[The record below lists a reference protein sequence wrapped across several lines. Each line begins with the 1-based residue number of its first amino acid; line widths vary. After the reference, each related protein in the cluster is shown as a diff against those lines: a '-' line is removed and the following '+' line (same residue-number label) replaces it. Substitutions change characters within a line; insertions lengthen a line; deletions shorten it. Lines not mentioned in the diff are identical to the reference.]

1 MQDMEA
7 ILKEA
12 FGPDVTVRDFY
23 MTQFPKIHAA
33 NLERFGQWTDQT
45 LIVSAY
51 LRDTDERYT
60 LAFSPD
66 GVEVEDEEMVDFP
79 LITLAGNSANWSE
92 LKTFLGRLSVLM
104 DQHADKLES
113 QYKAQ
118 ITPELMQKFE
128 RYEGTITIGVDGV
141 EGVDGTLEFDVV
153 LNDYEKV
160 DGAPDF
166 KVVVGAPQ
174 LEALLKGEVDPTSL
188 KDAVKISGQMTLG
201 LSLLA
206 FFNANFN
213 G

>member
-7 ILKEA
+7 ILTEA

-23 MTQFPKIHAA
+23 MTHFPKIHAA
-33 NLERFGQWTDQT
+33 NLERFCQWTDQT
-45 LIVSAY
+45 LIVSAS

-60 LAFSPD
+60 MAFSPND
-66 GVEVEDEEMVDFP
+66 VEVEDDEMVDFP
-79 LITLAGNSANWSE
+79 LITLAGDASNWSE
-92 LKTFLGRLSVLM
+92 LKVFLGRLSVLM
-104 DQHADKLES
+104 HQHAEKLES

-118 ITPELMQKFE
+118 ITAQLMKKFE
-128 RYEGTITIGVDGV
+128 RYEGTITIGVDGI
-141 EGVDGTLEFDVV
+141 EGVAGTLEFDIV

-160 DGAPDF
+160 QGSPEF
-166 KVVVGAPQ
+166 KVIIGAPQ
-174 LEALLKGEVDPTSL
+174 LESLLRGEVDPTSL